1 MHPLSLASW
10 VVFLIFGTN
19 SFSTHHEVH
28 ARQTDKLAA
37 SITHAKNI
45 TLQGWTAPETDSNG
59 QPSLDNRP
67 TILGIEPISI
77 DGSGATH
84 YVVSQVWT
92 SPSAEPSTHTFTF
105 LADATRRQFFLTQL
119 PATTGGPTKVH
130 DLECIN
136 DEDGSISCIRREVEH
151 VSGQPVSTSVLT
163 TQPGRTEPWYTVT
176 NVEEYNLPTP
186 TGERPTTFADSG
198 ARSGIIGVGLTILAV
213 VPGIIAGLALL

>member
-10 VVFLIFGTN
+10 VVFLIF
-19 SFSTHHEVH
+19 
-28 ARQTDKLAA
+28 A

-105 LADATRRQFFLTQL
+105 LADATRRQFFFDAASSNDWR
-119 PATTGGPTKVH
+119 PHEGP
-130 DLECIN
+130 
-136 DEDGSISCIRREVEH
+136 
-151 VSGQPVSTSVLT
+151 
-163 TQPGRTEPWYTVT
+163 
-176 NVEEYNLPTP
+176 
-186 TGERPTTFADSG
+186 
-198 ARSGIIGVGLTILAV
+198 RS
-213 VPGIIAGLALL
+213 